1 MSKDYSVDVGKIDDV
16 DQQNGKVKV
25 MKRVLIVD
33 DEESIRDML
42 TEVLVAEKYEVVQAP
57 SGEEAL
63 DLFRDDPFPL
73 VITDI
78 RMGGMNGFELLDEI
92 KQLAAETHVVIM
104 TSHASM
110 DSAITALKGKAY
122 DYIIKPLEDLRLIT
136 SVARRAIENVA
147 LIKER
152 KSLMENLK
160 NSNERLEELAIR
172 DGLTGLYNHRH
183 LYEALTREVARATRF
198 NVSLSVI
205 FLDVDFF
212 KKYNDTYGHQSG
224 DQVLKTI
231 SQILLDNTRQID
243 IAARYGGEEFVVIL
257 PGTSKDEG
265 YLVAE
270 KIRKAVADRHL
281 HDPEGQ
287 PSTKVTISAG
297 IASLGEDGTGG
308 AELINSADQAVYQAK
323 KAGRNTVC
331 LAG

>member
-16 DQQNGKVKV
+16 DQQNGQAKV
-25 MKRVLIVD
+25 MKRVLVVD

-63 DLFRDDPFPL
+63 DLFRDNPFPL

-78 RMGGMNGFELLDEI
+78 RMGGMNGFELLGEI

-110 DSAITALKGKAY
+110 DSAITALKSDAY

-136 SVARRAIENVA
+136 NVARRAIENFA

-183 LYEALTREVARATRF
+183 LYDALTREVARATRF

-224 DQVLKTI
+224 DQLLKAI
-231 SQILLDNTRQID
+231 SQILLDNIRRID
-243 IAARYGGEEFVVIL
+243 IAARYGGEEFV
-257 PGTSKDEG
+257 
-265 YLVAE
+265 
-270 KIRKAVADRHL
+270 
-281 HDPEGQ
+281 
-287 PSTKVTISAG
+287 
-297 IASLGEDGTGG
+297 
-308 AELINSADQAVYQAK
+308 
-323 KAGRNTVC
+323 
-331 LAG
+331 